1 ENAALIREA
10 LPQDAAAIEALY
22 RILLPDQQDVHVSP
36 LRISQIAGNPDSFLY
51 VYDMAV
57 EIAGTL
63 HLHLCMDALS
73 GDSPIAV
80 IERVVTA
87 PLLRGKGYGTELM
100 RYAEETAASRGALKI
115 MLSSNAKR
123 VEAHR
128 FYTQLGYDGNGS
140 RLFKKYMNE

>member
-1 ENAALIREA
+1 M
-10 LPQDAAAIEALY
+10 IEVLY
-22 RILLPDQQDVHVSP
+22 RILLPDHQDIHVSP

-51 VYDMAV
+51 VNEVAG

-73 GDSPIAV
+73 GDCPIAV

-87 PLLRGKGYGTELM
+87 PQLRGKGYGTALM
-100 RYAEETAASRGALKI
+100 RHAEETAASRGALKI
-115 MLSSNAKR
+115 MLSSNSSR

-128 FYTQLGYDGNGS
+128 FYERLGYDGEGS
-140 RLFKKYMNE
+140 KLYKKYINE